1 MSIRASPPR
10 RRVRAAF
17 ALPRAPALLLLV
29 AFLSTLLPR
38 SARSARSARSGALL
52 RARRWVDP
60 MHGRPSAPVDGCSAN
75 GCCCCINTHPHVVKS
90 NHMGKRAASA
100 DVPCVAGMGQQGD
113 PAKGW
118 VVVFCREACTSSH
131 DGFLLDSVQEE
142 WVNNGAACAMHCQNR
157 IGLSRCPPGQVE
169 DPDSST
175 GRCVYERR

>member
-1 MSIRASPPR
+1 MSIRACLPR
-10 RRVRAAF
+10 RRRAGA
-17 ALPRAPALLLLV
+17 ALRAPFLLLP
-29 AFLSTLLPR
+29 FLLLIVVFLLPC
-38 SARSARSARSGALL
+38 SGALAGSLL
-52 RARRWVDP
+52 RARWVDP
-60 MHGRPSAPVDGCSAN
+60 MHGRPNAPVDGCSAN

-90 NHMGKRAASA
+90 NHMGKRAAST

>member
-1 MSIRASPPR
+1 MEPR
-10 RRVRAAF
+10 EERGIKGNMVLCTMDVIPILVLPLLMLPGALAADG
-17 ALPRAPALLLLV
+17 
-29 AFLSTLLPR
+29 S
-38 SARSARSARSGALL
+38 LL
-52 RARRWVDP
+52 RAGWVDP

-75 GCCCCINTHPHVVKS
+75 GCCCCINTHPQVVKS
-90 NHMGKRAASA
+90 NHMGKRTAST

-118 VVVFCREACTSSH
+118 VVVFCREACTSSY
-131 DGFLLDSVQEE
+131 DGYLLDSVEEE
-142 WVNNGAACAMHCQNR
+142 WVNNGPACAMHCQNR